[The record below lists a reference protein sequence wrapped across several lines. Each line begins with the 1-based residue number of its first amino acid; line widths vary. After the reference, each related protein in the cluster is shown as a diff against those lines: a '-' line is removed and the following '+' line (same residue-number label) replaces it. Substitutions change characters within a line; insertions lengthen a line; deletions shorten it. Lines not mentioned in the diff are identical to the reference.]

1 MPRVDEKAFESL
13 ALPHLDAVYRFAR
26 RLSGDEN
33 EAHDLVQETYLK
45 AYKAFEKFELREFGV
60 KPWLLKI
67 LHNAFLNRQAKIKRS
82 PFAADQQALDEMH
95 ADESRTYS
103 DEISQ
108 LSLDDLDE
116 EVKTALE
123 RLTPEFR
130 AIILLWGTM
139 EFSYQEIADI
149 LGIPIG
155 TVMSRLHRARSQLL
169 HALRDYAREQR
180 LGPQEEQK
188 E

>member
-1 MPRVDEKAFESL
+1 MDDKSFESL

-67 LHNAFLNRQAKIKRS
+67 LHNAFLNRAAKIKRS
-82 PFAADQQALDEMH
+82 PFATDQQVLDEMH
-95 ADESRTYS
+95 ADQTQAYS
-103 DEISQ
+103 EEIAEVSF
-108 LSLDDLDE
+108 DDLDE

-123 RLTPEFR
+123 RLSPDFR
-130 AIILLWGTM
+130 SIILLWGTM

-155 TVMSRLHRARSQLL
+155 TVMSRLHRARSQLTQTL
-169 HALRDYAREQR
+169 ADYAREQR
-180 LGPQEEQK
+180 LGPNEERS